1 MKAYSTEIKKNVIL
15 RYKNGESVVAISK
28 STGISRTTIYGWIKN
43 DPSIKN
49 KIINMGNYQ
58 KLKSHYQKLERIIEI
73 FKMSPCLVSAPP
85 SERYEV
91 IQNLSEKYS
100 VSSLCGALNVSKGS
114 YCNHILRNKNE
125 NTTYAAK
132 REELTAVIKEIY
144 FESKQRYGSGKVHAV
159 LIERGYHTSK
169 ETVSKIMHSNGWFSI
184 RSSSKTIYYQYQK
197 KKENI
202 VNRKFK
208 FSKPNEVWVSD
219 VMYFK
224 YKSYNYYICVII
236 DLYARKV
243 IGCRIAKKN
252 STQLE
257 KSTFKEAYLSRSPK
271 NLIFHGDQGS
281 NYTSNSFMLYLQ
293 QLDIV
298 QSFSQKGNSYNNS
311 VVESFFKNMKTE
323 ELYRTNY
330 KSVRELY
337 KAIFDYVKFYNSE
350 RPYSMLNYKTPD
362 QWEKLYFQKI
372 EK

>member
-1 MKAYSTEIKKNVIL
+1 M
-15 RYKNGESVVAISK
+15 
-28 STGISRTTIYGWIKN
+28 
-43 DPSIKN
+43 
-49 KIINMGNYQ
+49 
-58 KLKSHYQKLERIIEI
+58 
-73 FKMSPCLVSAPP
+73 
-85 SERYEV
+85 
-91 IQNLSEKYS
+91 
-100 VSSLCGALNVSKGS
+100 
-114 YCNHILRNKNE
+114 
-125 NTTYAAK
+125 
-132 REELTAVIKEIY
+132 
-144 FESKQRYGSGKVHAV
+144 
-159 LIERGYHTSK
+159 
-169 ETVSKIMHSNGWFSI
+169 
-184 RSSSKTIYYQYQK
+184 
-197 KKENI
+197 
-202 VNRKFK
+202 
-208 FSKPNEVWVSD
+208 
-219 VMYFK
+219 
-224 YKSYNYYICVII
+224 
-236 DLYARKV
+236 ARKV
-243 IGCRIAKKN
+243 IGCRVAKKN